1 MATASV
7 PSSSKRGIG
16 EASNLSMLVDSLRH
30 KELGRSDI
38 LSLFDALPKSPSPR
52 QSDGRGQS
60 FAAGSYVHGGVVG
73 LHAATKDF
81 ASAVELICRF
91 LQRCLHGAPFTSFI
105 FLDQCQS
112 SLHID
117 ASNEPDSWNLIVPL
131 TDF

>member
-16 EASNLSMLVDSLRH
+16 EASNLSVLVDSLRH
-30 KELGRSDI
+30 KELDRSDI

-81 ASAVELICRF
+81 ANAVELICPVSAAVPARCPFHFFHF
-91 LQRCLHGAPFTSFI
+91 LGPVSKQLAH
-105 FLDQCQS
+105 
-112 SLHID
+112 
-117 ASNEPDSWNLIVPL
+117 
-131 TDF
+131 